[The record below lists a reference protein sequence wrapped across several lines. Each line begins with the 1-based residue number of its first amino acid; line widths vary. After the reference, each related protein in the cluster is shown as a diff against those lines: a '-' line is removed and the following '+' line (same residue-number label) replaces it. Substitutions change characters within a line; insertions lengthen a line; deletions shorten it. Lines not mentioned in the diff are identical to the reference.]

1 MSFEKCTASTT
12 PSSSTILPSSVNGF
26 RGVLPG
32 NSKALDAD
40 MPTSTAGGSAPNGAY
55 SSGANNSSGSC
66 RTQAFQR
73 TGFRKRKLL
82 QTANV
87 HTVSKKAARSR
98 YGMSFSSLMDYQIWF
113 VKYFSSTVKCG
124 CQWPL
129 HPCGLCTGRP
139 DPTAPRDL
147 PDTMTS
153 SERVGLLDPGFHP
166 VLSFPEGMYT
176 EFSLIWL
183 IGGWVYTSILYFCG
197 RSILTSELI
206 PKPEFIF
213 A

>member
-1 MSFEKCTASTT
+1 MLLPLQIQQFYLRYSFCCRSKRAAWRWVRDRAAIASRWTWLLAQISDLEYRIRQHNELHHQIKKNKGVVSFEKCTASTT

-98 YGMSFSSLMDYQIWF
+98 YGMSFGSLMDYQ
-113 VKYFSSTVKCG
+113 T
-124 CQWPL
+124 
-129 HPCGLCTGRP
+129 
-139 DPTAPRDL
+139 
-147 PDTMTS
+147 
-153 SERVGLLDPGFHP
+153 
-166 VLSFPEGMYT
+166 
-176 EFSLIWL
+176 
-183 IGGWVYTSILYFCG
+183 
-197 RSILTSELI
+197 
-206 PKPEFIF
+206 
-213 A
+213 